1 MKEKEKRDLIH
12 NIFFKCDL
20 RTKAI
25 DDSIIK
31 LVKSKKLLNMSH
43 ESNKSNRIEKIKKEI
58 EADKNKSN
66 DDDLEEQSYID
77 E

>member
-1 MKEKEKRDLIH
+1 
-12 NIFFKCDL
+12 
-20 RTKAI
+20 
-25 DDSIIK
+25 
-31 LVKSKKLLNMSH
+31 MSH